1 MLTKGRSRVPHSLLP
16 TASGRGRNREDLRE
30 HNLSA
35 IAGLLHKFGTL
46 SRAQLTSSTGLNR
59 TTISN
64 LVSELKDLGLV
75 YESQSA
81 GPTGVGRPSVMV
93 SLSADVVAFA
103 VNTALDAT
111 TVGVVN
117 LLGQV
122 LMKARRP
129 NPANLTPTMAV
140 QIANDLIIHMR
151 AKLSPGTRII
161 GVGVAIPGQVR
172 VVEGIVRFAP
182 AFKWINA
189 PFGPML
195 NKLSG
200 LPVFIDND
208 ASLGCLAE
216 RTMGSAR
223 KFTNIVYLFGG
234 TNGVGGGVVIDG
246 QQLRGAS
253 GYASEL
259 GHVRISDS
267 DREDYSGLVGTLEA
281 AVRRDRLLKVLG
293 LKTANE
299 DELETA
305 ILATDSLEAIAEF
318 QEQIDSLAIGVANL
332 VNIFNPQVVILSGF
346 LASLFKFDHD
356 RLLEEFRRHTLV
368 ASQEEVVVT
377 PGKLNANLLM
387 IGAAELPIHQVMEN
401 PSAISKMPL
410 IKGRRKT

>member
-1 MLTKGRSRVPHSLLP
+1 VQTSLLP
-16 TASGRGRNREDLRE
+16 TNSDRGRNREDLRE
-30 HNLSA
+30 HNLST
-35 IAGLLHKFGTL
+35 IVGLLHKFGTL

-64 LVSELKDLGLV
+64 LVSELNDLGLV
-75 YESQSA
+75 YESQST
-81 GPTGVGRPSVMV
+81 GPVGVGRPSVMV

-122 LMKARRP
+122 LVKARRP

-140 QIANDLIIHMR
+140 QIANDLIIHLR
-151 AKLSPGTRII
+151 AKLPPGTRII
-161 GVGVAIPGQVR
+161 GIGVAIPGQVR
-172 VVEGIVRFAP
+172 VAEGLVRFAP

-195 NKLSG
+195 HKLSN

-216 RTMGSAR
+216 RTLGSAR
-223 KFTNIVYLFGG
+223 KYSNIVYLFGG

-246 QQLRGAS
+246 LQLRGAS

-259 GHVRISDS
+259 GHIRISDS
-267 DREDYSGLVGTLEA
+267 NIEDYSGLVGTLES
-281 AVRRDRLLKVLG
+281 AVRRDRLLNVLG

-305 ILATDSLEAIAEF
+305 ILATDSPEAIAEF
-318 QEQIDSLAIGVANL
+318 HSQIDALGIGVANL

-356 RLLEEFRRHTLV
+356 RLLEVFRRHTLV

-387 IGAAELPIHQVMEN
+387 IGAAELPIHQLMES
-401 PSAISKMPL
+401 PSSVSEMPL
-410 IKGRRKT
+410 IKGRKKI

>member
-1 MLTKGRSRVPHSLLP
+1 MPNSLLP
-16 TASGRGRNREDLRE
+16 TNSDRGRNREDLRE

-46 SRAQLTSSTGLNR
+46 SRAQLTASTGLNR

-64 LVSELKDLGLV
+64 LVAELKDLGLV

-93 SLSADVVAFA
+93 SLSVDVVAFA

-122 LMKARRP
+122 LVKARRP

-140 QIANDLIIHMR
+140 QIANDLITHLR
-151 AKLSPGTRII
+151 AKLAPGTRII
-161 GVGVAIPGQVR
+161 GIGVAIPGQVR
-172 VVEGIVRFAP
+172 VAEGLVRFAP

-195 NKLSG
+195 HKLSH
-200 LPVFIDND
+200 LPVFLDND

-216 RTMGSAR
+216 RTLGSAR
-223 KFTNIVYLFGG
+223 KFSNIVYLFGG

-259 GHVRISDS
+259 GHIRISDS
-267 DREDYSGLVGTLEA
+267 NKEDYSGLVGTLES

-299 DELETA
+299 DELEAA

-318 QEQIDSLAIGVANL
+318 HSQIDSLGIGVANL

-346 LASLFKFDHD
+346 LASLFKFDNS
-356 RLLEEFRRHTLV
+356 RLLEEFRRHALV

-387 IGAAELPIHQVMEN
+387 IGAAELPIHQILEN
-401 PSAISKMPL
+401 PSSVSEMPL
-410 IKGRRKT
+410 TKGRRKI

>member
-1 MLTKGRSRVPHSLLP
+1 MKGRSTVSNPLLP
-16 TASGRGRNREDLRE
+16 TKSDRGRNREDLRE

-35 IAGLLHKFGTL
+35 LVGLLHKFGTL

-64 LVSELKDLGLV
+64 LVAELKELGLV
-75 YESQSA
+75 FESQSA

-93 SLSADVVAFA
+93 SLSTDVVAFS

-129 NPANLTPTMAV
+129 NPANLTPAMAV
-140 QIANDLIIHMR
+140 QITNDLIIHLR
-151 AKLSPGTRII
+151 AKLVPGTRII
-161 GVGVAIPGQVR
+161 GIGVAIPGQVR
-172 VVEGIVRFAP
+172 VAEGIVRFAP

-195 NKLSG
+195 NRLAN

-216 RTMGSAR
+216 RTLGSAR
-223 KFTNIVYLFGG
+223 KFTDIVYLFGG
-234 TNGVGGGVVIDG
+234 TNGVGGGVVING

-259 GHVRISDS
+259 GHIRISDS
-267 DREDYSGLVGTLEA
+267 DREDYSGLYGTLES
-281 AVRRDRLLKVLG
+281 AVRRDRLVKVLG
-293 LKTANE
+293 LKIANE

-305 ILATDSLEAIAEF
+305 ILATQSPEAIAEF
-318 QEQIDSLAIGVANL
+318 HEQIDALAIGVANL

-356 RLLEEFRRHTLV
+356 RLLNKFRQHTLV
-368 ASQEEVVVT
+368 ASQEEVVVI
-377 PGKLNANLLM
+377 PGKLNSNLLM
-387 IGAAELPIHQVMEN
+387 IGAAELTIYQLIES
-401 PSAISKMPL
+401 PSSIAQMPL
-410 IKGRRKT
+410 IKGRRKI

>member
-1 MLTKGRSRVPHSLLP
+1 MANSLLP
-16 TASGRGRNREDLRE
+16 SQSDRGRNREDLRE

-35 IAGLLHKFGTL
+35 IVGLLHKFGTL

-93 SLSADVVAFA
+93 SHSADVVAFA

-151 AKLSPGTRII
+151 AKLAPGTRII

-172 VVEGIVRFAP
+172 VAEGLVRFAP

-195 NKLSG
+195 SKLSS

-216 RTMGSAR
+216 RTLGIAR
-223 KFTNIVYLFGG
+223 KFSNIVYLFGG

-259 GHVRISDS
+259 GHIRISDS
-267 DREDYSGLVGTLEA
+267 KKEDYSGLVGTLES
-281 AVRRDRLLKVLG
+281 AVRRDRLLRVLG

-305 ILATDSLEAIAEF
+305 ILATNSLEAITEF
-318 QEQIDSLAIGVANL
+318 HEQIDSLAIGVANL

-346 LASLFKFDHD
+346 LASLFKFDQN
-356 RLLEEFRRHTLV
+356 RLLEEFRQHTLM
-368 ASQEEVVVT
+368 ASQEEVIVT

-387 IGAAELPIHQVMEN
+387 IGAAELPIHQLLEN
-401 PSAISKMPL
+401 PSSVSEMPL
-410 IKGRRKT
+410 IKGRRKV

>member
-1 MLTKGRSRVPHSLLP
+1 MPTSLLP
-16 TASGRGRNREDLRE
+16 TNTDRGRNREDLRE

-122 LMKARRP
+122 LVKARRP

-140 QIANDLIIHMR
+140 QIANDLIIHLR

-161 GVGVAIPGQVR
+161 GIGVAIPGQVR
-172 VVEGIVRFAP
+172 VAEGLVRFAP

-195 NKLSG
+195 NKLSN
-200 LPVFIDND
+200 LPVFLDND

-216 RTMGSAR
+216 RTLGSAR
-223 KFTNIVYLFGG
+223 KYSNIVYLFGG

-246 QQLRGAS
+246 LQLRGAS

-259 GHVRISDS
+259 GHIRISDS
-267 DREDYSGLVGTLEA
+267 EKEDYSGLVGTLES

-299 DELETA
+299 DELEA
-305 ILATDSLEAIAEF
+305 AVLATDSPEAMAEF
-318 QEQIDSLAIGVANL
+318 HSQIDALGIGVANL

-387 IGAAELPIHQVMEN
+387 IGAAELPIRQIIEN
-401 PSAISKMPL
+401 PSSVSEMQL
-410 IKGRRKT
+410 IKGRRKI

>member
-1 MLTKGRSRVPHSLLP
+1 VQTSLLP
-16 TASGRGRNREDLRE
+16 TNSDRGRNREDLRE
-30 HNLSA
+30 HNLST
-35 IAGLLHKFGTL
+35 IVGLLHKFGTL

-75 YESQSA
+75 FESQST

-122 LMKARRP
+122 LVKARRP

-140 QIANDLIIHMR
+140 QIANDLIIHLR
-151 AKLSPGTRII
+151 AKLAPGTRII
-161 GVGVAIPGQVR
+161 GIGVAIPGQVR
-172 VVEGIVRFAP
+172 VAEGLVRFAP

-195 NKLSG
+195 HRLSN

-216 RTMGSAR
+216 RTLGSAR
-223 KFTNIVYLFGG
+223 KYSNIVYLFGG

-246 QQLRGAS
+246 LQLRGAS

-259 GHVRISDS
+259 GHIRISDS
-267 DREDYSGLVGTLEA
+267 DKEDYSGLVGTLES
-281 AVRRDRLLKVLG
+281 AVRRDRLLNVLG

-299 DELETA
+299 DELEAA
-305 ILATDSLEAIAEF
+305 ILATESPVAIAEF
-318 QEQIDSLAIGVANL
+318 HSQIDSLGIGVANL

-377 PGKLNANLLM
+377 PGKLNSNLLM
-387 IGAAELPIHQVMEN
+387 IGAAELPIHQLMES
-401 PSAISKMPL
+401 PSSVSEMPL
-410 IKGRRKT
+410 IKGRKKI

>member
-1 MLTKGRSRVPHSLLP
+1 MSISLLP
-16 TASGRGRNREDLRE
+16 TNSDRGRNREDLRE

-64 LVSELKDLGLV
+64 LVAELKDLGLV

-122 LMKARRP
+122 LVKARRP

-140 QIANDLIIHMR
+140 QIANDLIIHLR
-151 AKLSPGTRII
+151 AKLAPGTRII
-161 GVGVAIPGQVR
+161 GIGVAIPGQVR
-172 VVEGIVRFAP
+172 VAEGLVRFAP

-195 NKLSG
+195 HKLSN
-200 LPVFIDND
+200 LPVFLDND

-216 RTMGSAR
+216 RTLGGAR
-223 KFTNIVYLFGG
+223 KFSNIVYLFGG

-246 QQLRGAS
+246 LQLRGAS

-259 GHVRISDS
+259 GHIRISDS
-267 DREDYSGLVGTLEA
+267 NKEDYSGLVGTLES

-299 DELETA
+299 DELEAA
-305 ILATDSLEAIAEF
+305 ILATDSPEAITEF
-318 QEQIDSLAIGVANL
+318 HSQIDSLGIGVANL

-356 RLLEEFRRHTLV
+356 RLLEKFRRHTLV

-387 IGAAELPIHQVMEN
+387 IGAAELPIHQIMEN
-401 PSAISKMPL
+401 PSSVSEMPL
-410 IKGRRKT
+410 IKGRRKI

>member
-1 MLTKGRSRVPHSLLP
+1 MSNSLLP
-16 TASGRGRNREDLRE
+16 TNSDRGRNREDLRE

-93 SLSADVVAFA
+93 SLSPDVVAFA

-122 LMKARRP
+122 LVKARRP

-140 QIANDLIIHMR
+140 QIANDLIIHLR
-151 AKLSPGTRII
+151 AKLAPGTRII
-161 GVGVAIPGQVR
+161 GIGVAIPGQVR
-172 VVEGIVRFAP
+172 VAEGLVRFAP

-195 NKLSG
+195 HKLSN

-216 RTMGSAR
+216 RTLGSAR
-223 KFTNIVYLFGG
+223 KFSNIVYLFGG

-246 QQLRGAS
+246 LQLRGAS

-259 GHVRISDS
+259 GHIRISDS
-267 DREDYSGLVGTLEA
+267 DKEDYSGLVGTLES
-281 AVRRDRLLKVLG
+281 AVRRDRLLQVLG

-299 DELETA
+299 DELEAA
-305 ILATDSLEAIAEF
+305 ILATDSVEAIAEF
-318 QEQIDSLAIGVANL
+318 HSQIDSLGIGVANL

-387 IGAAELPIHQVMEN
+387 IGAAELPIHQILEI
-401 PSAISKMPL
+401 PSSVSEMPL
-410 IKGRRKT
+410 IKGRRKI

>member
-1 MLTKGRSRVPHSLLP
+1 MPNSLLP
-16 TASGRGRNREDLRE
+16 TNSDRGRNREDLRE

-64 LVSELKDLGLV
+64 LVAELKDLGMV

-122 LMKARRP
+122 LAKARRP

-140 QIANDLIIHMR
+140 QIANDLIIHLR
-151 AKLSPGTRII
+151 AKLAPGTRII
-161 GVGVAIPGQVR
+161 GIGVAIPGQVR
-172 VVEGIVRFAP
+172 VAEGLVRFAP
-182 AFKWINA
+182 AFRWINA

-195 NKLSG
+195 HKLSN
-200 LPVFIDND
+200 LPVFLDND

-216 RTMGSAR
+216 RTLGSAR
-223 KFTNIVYLFGG
+223 KFSNIVYLFGG

-259 GHVRISDS
+259 GHIRISDS
-267 DREDYSGLVGTLEA
+267 NKEDYSGLAGTLES

-293 LKTANE
+293 LKSANE
-299 DELETA
+299 DELEA
-305 ILATDSLEAIAEF
+305 ALLATDSLEAIAEF
-318 QEQIDSLAIGVANL
+318 HSQIDSLGIGVANL

-346 LASLFKFDHD
+346 LASLFKFDNN
-356 RLLEEFRRHTLV
+356 RLLEEFRRHALV

-387 IGAAELPIHQVMEN
+387 IGAAELPIHQIMEN
-401 PSAISKMPL
+401 PSSVSEMPL
-410 IKGRRKT
+410 IKGRKKI

>member
-1 MLTKGRSRVPHSLLP
+1 MVPHSLVS
-16 TASGRGRNREDLRE
+16 TESDRGRNREDLRE

-35 IAGLLHKFGTL
+35 IAGLLHRFGTL
-46 SRAQLTSSTGLNR
+46 SRAQLTSRTGLNR

-75 YESQSA
+75 YESQST

-93 SLSADVVAFA
+93 SLRADVVAFA

-122 LMKARRP
+122 LMKARQP
-129 NPANLTPTMAV
+129 NPANLTPAMAV

-151 AKLSPGTRII
+151 AKLAPGTRII

-172 VVEGIVRFAP
+172 VAEGVVRFAP

-195 NKLSG
+195 HKLSN

-216 RTMGSAR
+216 RTLGSA
-223 KFTNIVYLFGG
+223 KNFSNIVYLFGG

-246 QQLRGAS
+246 QQLRGAT

-259 GHVRISDS
+259 GHIRISDS
-267 DREDYSGLVGTLEA
+267 DKEDYSGLVGTLES
-281 AVRRDRLLKVLG
+281 AVRRDRLLKVLN

-299 DELETA
+299 DELEAA
-305 ILATDSLEAIAEF
+305 ILSSDSVEAIAEF
-318 QEQIDSLAIGVANL
+318 QAQIASLAIGVANL

-346 LASLFKFDHD
+346 LASLLKFDHE
-356 RLLEEFRRHTLV
+356 RLLEEFREHALIS
-368 ASQEEVVVT
+368 SQEEVVVI
-377 PGKLNANLLM
+377 PGKLNATLLM
-387 IGAAELPIHQVMEN
+387 IGAAELPIQQLMEN
-401 PSAISKMPL
+401 PSAIAVMPF
-410 IKGRRKT
+410 IKGRRKI

>member
-1 MLTKGRSRVPHSLLP
+1 VANSLLP
-16 TASGRGRNREDLRE
+16 SQSDRGRNREDLRE

-35 IAGLLHKFGTL
+35 IVGLLHKFGTL

-93 SLSADVVAFA
+93 SHSADVVAFA

-151 AKLSPGTRII
+151 AKLAPGTRII

-172 VVEGIVRFAP
+172 VAEGLVRFAP

-195 NKLSG
+195 SKLSS

-216 RTMGSAR
+216 RTLGIAR
-223 KFTNIVYLFGG
+223 KFSNIVYLFGG

-259 GHVRISDS
+259 GHIRISDS
-267 DREDYSGLVGTLEA
+267 KKEDYSGLVGTLES
-281 AVRRDRLLKVLG
+281 AVRRDRLLRVLG

-305 ILATDSLEAIAEF
+305 ILATNSLEAITEF
-318 QEQIDSLAIGVANL
+318 HEQIDSLAIGVANL

-346 LASLFKFDHD
+346 LASLFKFDQN
-356 RLLEEFRRHTLV
+356 RLLEEFRQHTLM
-368 ASQEEVVVT
+368 ASQEEVIVT

-387 IGAAELPIHQVMEN
+387 IGAAELPIHQLLEN
-401 PSAISKMPL
+401 PSSVSEMPL
-410 IKGRRKT
+410 IKGRRKV

>member
-1 MLTKGRSRVPHSLLP
+1 MQNTLLS
-16 TASGRGRNREDLRE
+16 TESDRGRNREDLRE

-35 IAGLLHKFGTL
+35 IVGLLHKFGTL

-64 LVSELKDLGLV
+64 LVAELKSLGFV

-103 VNTALDAT
+103 VNTAMDAT

-129 NPANLTPTMAV
+129 NPSNLTPVMAV
-140 QIANDLIIHMR
+140 QIANDLIIHLR
-151 AKLSPGTRII
+151 AKLAPGTRII
-161 GVGVAIPGQVR
+161 GIGVAIPGQVK
-172 VVEGIVRFAP
+172 VAEGIVRFAP
-182 AFKWINA
+182 AFKWVNA

-195 NKLSG
+195 NRLAN
-200 LPVFIDND
+200 LPVYIDND

-216 RTMGSAR
+216 RTLGSAR
-223 KFTNIVYLFGG
+223 KFDDIVYLFGG

-246 QQLRGAS
+246 KQLRGAS

-259 GHVRISDS
+259 GHIRISDS
-267 DREDYSGLVGTLEA
+267 EKEDYSGLVGTLEA
-281 AVRRDRLLKVLG
+281 AVRRDKLLKVLG

-299 DELETA
+299 DELEMA

-318 QEQIDSLAIGVANL
+318 QSQIDSLAIGVANL
-332 VNIFNPQVVILSGF
+332 VNIFNPRVVILSGF
-346 LASLFKFDHD
+346 LAALFKFDHD
-356 RLLEEFRRHTLV
+356 RLLHEFRAHALV
-368 ASQEEVVVT
+368 ATQEEVVVI
-377 PGKLNANLLM
+377 PGKLNSNLLM
-387 IGAAELPIHQVMEN
+387 IGAAELPIHQLLEN
-401 PSAISKMPL
+401 PSSITQMPL
-410 IKGRRKT
+410 VKGRRKI

>member
-1 MLTKGRSRVPHSLLP
+1 MPTSLLP
-16 TASGRGRNREDLRE
+16 TNTDRGRNREDLRE

-111 TVGVVN
+111 TVGVVS

-122 LMKARRP
+122 LVKARRP

-140 QIANDLIIHMR
+140 QIANDLIIHLR

-161 GVGVAIPGQVR
+161 GIGVAIPGQVR
-172 VVEGIVRFAP
+172 VAEGLVRFAP

-195 NKLSG
+195 NKLSN
-200 LPVFIDND
+200 LPVFLDND

-216 RTMGSAR
+216 RTLGSAR
-223 KFTNIVYLFGG
+223 KYSNIVYLFGG

-246 QQLRGAS
+246 LQLRGAS
-253 GYASEL
+253 GYANL
-259 GHVRISDS
+259 IVLHRISRRRQGAVDQYFARVVRES
-267 DREDYSGLVGTLEA
+267 DAQGGQVGHRYAGLHCDLARVAGGGGVIVRDVQSLCYRLVFAAGEHGMGWRRVCHPARNRHSGKEQGAQNPL
-281 AVRRDRLLKVLG
+281 RLADL
-293 LKTANE
+293 
-299 DELETA
+299 
-305 ILATDSLEAIAEF
+305 
-318 QEQIDSLAIGVANL
+318 
-332 VNIFNPQVVILSGF
+332 
-346 LASLFKFDHD
+346 
-356 RLLEEFRRHTLV
+356 
-368 ASQEEVVVT
+368 
-377 PGKLNANLLM
+377 
-387 IGAAELPIHQVMEN
+387 
-401 PSAISKMPL
+401 
-410 IKGRRKT
+410 

>member
-1 MLTKGRSRVPHSLLP
+1 MQISLLP
-16 TASGRGRNREDLRE
+16 TNSDRGRNREDLRE

-93 SLSADVVAFA
+93 SLSPDVVAFA

-122 LMKARRP
+122 LVKARRP

-140 QIANDLIIHMR
+140 QIANDLIIHLR
-151 AKLSPGTRII
+151 AKLAPGTRII
-161 GVGVAIPGQVR
+161 GIGVAIPGQVR
-172 VVEGIVRFAP
+172 VAEGLVRFAP
-182 AFKWINA
+182 AFNWINA

-195 NKLSG
+195 HKLSN
-200 LPVFIDND
+200 LPVFLDND

-216 RTMGSAR
+216 RTVGSAR
-223 KFTNIVYLFGG
+223 KFSDIVYLFGG

-246 QQLRGAS
+246 LQLRGAS

-259 GHVRISDS
+259 GHIRISDS
-267 DREDYSGLVGTLEA
+267 EKEDYSGLVGTLES

-293 LKTANE
+293 LKIANE

-305 ILATDSLEAIAEF
+305 VLATNSPEAIAEF
-318 QEQIDSLAIGVANL
+318 HSQIDALGIGVANL

-377 PGKLNANLLM
+377 QGKLNANLLM
-387 IGAAELPIHQVMEN
+387 IGAAELPIRQIIEN
-401 PSAISKMPL
+401 PSSISEMPL
-410 IKGRRKT
+410 IKGRRKI

>member
-1 MLTKGRSRVPHSLLP
+1 VQTSLLP
-16 TASGRGRNREDLRE
+16 TNSDRGRNREDLRE
-30 HNLSA
+30 HNLST
-35 IAGLLHKFGTL
+35 IVGLLHKFGTL

-64 LVSELKDLGLV
+64 LVSELNDLGLV
-75 YESQSA
+75 YESQST
-81 GPTGVGRPSVMV
+81 GPVGVGRPSVMV

-122 LMKARRP
+122 LVKSRRP

-140 QIANDLIIHMR
+140 QIANDLIIHLR
-151 AKLSPGTRII
+151 AKLPPGTRII
-161 GVGVAIPGQVR
+161 GIGVAIPGQVR
-172 VVEGIVRFAP
+172 VAEGLVRFAP

-195 NKLSG
+195 HKLSN

-216 RTMGSAR
+216 RTLGSAR
-223 KFTNIVYLFGG
+223 KYSNIVYLFGG

-246 QQLRGAS
+246 LQLRGAS

-259 GHVRISDS
+259 GHIRISDS
-267 DREDYSGLVGTLEA
+267 NIEDYSGLVGTLES
-281 AVRRDRLLKVLG
+281 AVRRDRLLNVLG

-305 ILATDSLEAIAEF
+305 ILATDSPEAIAEF
-318 QEQIDSLAIGVANL
+318 HSQIDALGIGVANL

-356 RLLEEFRRHTLV
+356 RLLEVFRRHTLV

-387 IGAAELPIHQVMEN
+387 IGAAELPIHQLMES
-401 PSAISKMPL
+401 PSSVSEMPL
-410 IKGRRKT
+410 IKGRKKI

>member
-1 MLTKGRSRVPHSLLP
+1 MTHSLLP
-16 TASGRGRNREDLRE
+16 TASDRGRNREDLRE

-35 IAGLLHKFGTL
+35 LVGLLHRFGTL

-172 VVEGIVRFAP
+172 VAEGIVRFAP

-216 RTMGSAR
+216 RTLGSAR
-223 KFTNIVYLFGG
+223 KFSNIVYLFGG

-259 GHVRISDS
+259 GHIRISDS
-267 DREDYSGLVGTLEA
+267 DREDYSGLVGTLES

-293 LKTANE
+293 LRTANE

-346 LASLFKFDHD
+346 LASLFKFDHE

-401 PSAISKMPL
+401 PSAISEMPL
-410 IKGRRKT
+410 VKGRRKT

>member
-1 MLTKGRSRVPHSLLP
+1 MPTSLLP
-16 TASGRGRNREDLRE
+16 TNTDRGRNREDLRE

-122 LMKARRP
+122 LVKARRP

-140 QIANDLIIHMR
+140 QIANDLIIHLR

-161 GVGVAIPGQVR
+161 GIGVAIPGQVR
-172 VVEGIVRFAP
+172 VAEGLVRFAP

-195 NKLSG
+195 NKLSN
-200 LPVFIDND
+200 LPVFLDND

-216 RTMGSAR
+216 RTLGSAR
-223 KFTNIVYLFGG
+223 KYSNIVYLFGG

-246 QQLRGAS
+246 LQLRGAS

-259 GHVRISDS
+259 GHIRISDS
-267 DREDYSGLVGTLEA
+267 DKEDYSGLVGTLES

-299 DELETA
+299 DELEA
-305 ILATDSLEAIAEF
+305 AVLATDSPEAMAEF
-318 QEQIDSLAIGVANL
+318 HSQIDALGIGVANL

-346 LASLFKFDHD
+346 LASLFKFDND

-387 IGAAELPIHQVMEN
+387 IGAAELPIRQIIEN
-401 PSAISKMPL
+401 PSSVSEMPL
-410 IKGRRKT
+410 IKGRRKI

>member
-1 MLTKGRSRVPHSLLP
+1 MPNSLLP
-16 TASGRGRNREDLRE
+16 TNSDRGRNREDLRE

-64 LVSELKDLGLV
+64 LVAELKDLGMV

-122 LMKARRP
+122 LAKARRP

-140 QIANDLIIHMR
+140 QIANDLIIHLR
-151 AKLSPGTRII
+151 AKLAPGTRII
-161 GVGVAIPGQVR
+161 GIGVAIPGQVR
-172 VVEGIVRFAP
+172 VAEGLVRFAP
-182 AFKWINA
+182 AFRWINA

-195 NKLSG
+195 HKLSN
-200 LPVFIDND
+200 LPVFLDND

-216 RTMGSAR
+216 RTLGSAR
-223 KFTNIVYLFGG
+223 KFSNIVYLFGG

-259 GHVRISDS
+259 GHIRISDS
-267 DREDYSGLVGTLEA
+267 NKEDYSGLAGTLES

-293 LKTANE
+293 LKSANE
-299 DELETA
+299 DELEA
-305 ILATDSLEAIAEF
+305 ALLATDSLEAIAEF
-318 QEQIDSLAIGVANL
+318 HSQIDSLGIGVANL

-346 LASLFKFDHD
+346 LASLFKFDNN
-356 RLLEEFRRHTLV
+356 RLLEEFRRHALV

-401 PSAISKMPL
+401 PSSVSEMPL
-410 IKGRRKT
+410 IKGRKKI

>member
-1 MLTKGRSRVPHSLLP
+1 MKGRSTVPHSLLP
-16 TASGRGRNREDLRE
+16 TKSDRGRNREDLRE

-35 IAGLLHKFGTL
+35 IVGLLHRFGTL

-64 LVSELKDLGLV
+64 LVSELKNLGLV

-93 SLSADVVAFA
+93 SLSVDVVAFA

-129 NPANLTPTMAV
+129 NPANLTPTMAI

-151 AKLSPGTRII
+151 AKLAPGTRII
-161 GVGVAIPGQVR
+161 GIGVAIPGQVR
-172 VVEGIVRFAP
+172 VAEGIVRFAP
-182 AFKWINA
+182 AFKWIDA

-195 NKLSG
+195 NKLSN

-216 RTMGSAR
+216 RTLGSAR
-223 KFTNIVYLFGG
+223 KFSNIVYLFGG

-259 GHVRISDS
+259 GHIRISDS
-267 DREDYSGLVGTLEA
+267 DKEDYSGLTGTLES
-281 AVRRDRLLKVLG
+281 AVRRDKLLHVLG

-299 DELETA
+299 DELEAA
-305 ILATDSLEAIAEF
+305 ILSTDSLEAIAEF

-346 LASLFKFDHD
+346 LASLFKFDYE

-377 PGKLNANLLM
+377 PGKLSANLLM
-387 IGAAELPIHQVMEN
+387 IGAAELPIHQIMEN
-401 PSAISKMPL
+401 PSSISELPL
-410 IKGRRKT
+410 VKGRRKI

>member
-1 MLTKGRSRVPHSLLP
+1 MPHSLLP
-16 TASGRGRNREDLRE
+16 TESDRGRNREDLRE

-35 IAGLLHKFGTL
+35 IVGLLHRFGTL

-93 SLSADVVAFA
+93 SLSVDVVAFA

-129 NPANLTPTMAV
+129 NPANLTPTMAI

-151 AKLSPGTRII
+151 AKLPPGTRII
-161 GVGVAIPGQVR
+161 GIGVAIPGQVR
-172 VVEGIVRFAP
+172 VIEGIVRFAP
-182 AFKWINA
+182 AFKWIDA

-195 NKLSG
+195 NKLSN

-216 RTMGSAR
+216 RTLGSAR
-223 KFTNIVYLFGG
+223 KFSNIVYLFGG

-259 GHVRISDS
+259 GHIRISDS
-267 DREDYSGLVGTLEA
+267 DKEDYSGLTGTLES
-281 AVRRDRLLKVLG
+281 AVRRDKLLHVLG

-299 DELETA
+299 DELEAA
-305 ILATDSLEAIAEF
+305 ILSTDSLEAIAEF
-318 QEQIDSLAIGVANL
+318 QRQIDSLAIGVANL

-346 LASLFKFDHD
+346 LASLFKFDHE

-377 PGKLNANLLM
+377 PGKLSANLLM
-387 IGAAELPIHQVMEN
+387 IGAAELPIRQIMEN
-401 PSAISKMPL
+401 PSSISELPL
-410 IKGRRKT
+410 VKGRRKI